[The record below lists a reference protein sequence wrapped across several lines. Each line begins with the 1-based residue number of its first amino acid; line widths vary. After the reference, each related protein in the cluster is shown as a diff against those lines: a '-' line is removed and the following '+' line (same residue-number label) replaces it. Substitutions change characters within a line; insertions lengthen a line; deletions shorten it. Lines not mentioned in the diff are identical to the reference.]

1 MVGWAGERS
10 EVRGRRCGALTAG
23 ADDVGSVLANSCGD
37 GLVVGS
43 SMPGHCSGR

>member
-1 MVGWAGERS
+1 MVGWAGERP
-10 EVRGRRCGALTAG
+10 EVQGRWCGALMAG
-23 ADDVGSVLANSCGD
+23 ADGVGSILANSCGD